1 MNSTKSAAPQ
11 PLPKIDSD
19 GTGVVHYGFL
29 QFMVDCVVRFE
40 RRLEHGVAL
49 HRLEM
54 TKYRGSDFVAGE
66 FPVSFGPSGME
77 VSAPEPAE
85 SAAQT
90 RQGVRQPG

>member
-1 MNSTKSAAPQ
+1 
-11 PLPKIDSD
+11 
-19 GTGVVHYGFL
+19 VHYGFL